1 MYARSMFIRQV
12 LRGVAILMLRVTR
25 VPLPVGYS
33 LLKTDD
39 TSIFKHQLSPPPA
52 LLAHS
57 SLAPSSKRHI
67 QYFKRTSI
75 RTASEF
81 GQAQTPVPPFFFC
94 GSSSLAPF
102 PYHHITI
109 VCTIRY
115 HHILSHVADQSLIGV
130 NQVYTKGEPHSN
142 NTPAVSVRLFFAFI
156 TPNPYPATGGPHGL
170 STCQTHA
177 QSQALLASRQAE
189 TSFFTD

>member
-12 LRGVAILMLRVTR
+12 LRGVVILMLRVTR

-130 NQVYTKGEPHSN
+130 NQVYTGSIRPFVFCIHHAKSIPSHRRTSWPLYMSN
-142 NTPAVSVRLFFAFI
+142 PRPVTGTTCLS
-156 TPNPYPATGGPHGL
+156 TGGNEFFHGL
-170 STCQTHA
+170 ICPVTGT
-177 QSQALLASRQAE
+177 
-189 TSFFTD
+189 